1 MADTC
6 WETIE
11 LKGHELLKKVQELIA
26 EGNVR
31 HVRIRQ
37 DGHTL
42 AEFPLTVGVVG
53 AVLAPVLA
61 AIGALAALVTNCTI
75 DIERV
80 QRPTAA
86 ASAPAGGRP

>member
-1 MADTC
+1 MTETC

-11 LKGHELLKKVQELIA
+11 LKGNELLKKIQELIA

-37 DGHTL
+37 GSHTL

-53 AVLAPVLA
+53 VVLAPALA
-61 AIGALAALVTNCTI
+61 AIGALAALVAHCSI
-75 DIERV
+75 DVERV
-80 QRPTAA
+80 QQTVK
-86 ASAPAGGRP
+86 